1 MCKFIMATMYR
12 CKGKGMCMTTSKCNS
27 KKALLCV
34 SSKLSS
40 WSREKKVKKK
50 NSLCVYQAF
59 EPADQTGACF
69 RIQEK
74 LWEAVFT
81 NLWEAFCLL
90 TVFTVL
96 AVCTVNS
103 NYKIKTISDSTSM
116 FGIKLKKTH
125 FKFTQSYSFHKC
137 CLYHQVEICPCQN
150 LWFSNFANNLWQE
163 SKKSL
168 AVFIQ

>member
-1 MCKFIMATMYR
+1 MRLFNLLLFQLLSIKEVIFISYLTCDKKVQRIIRENHIFISWPNFKLVNQLKNRIPTSLFLLCKVQAIMCKFIMATMYK
-12 CKGKGMCMTTSKCNS
+12 CKGKGMTTSKCKS

-40 WSREKKVKKK
+40 WSRKKVKKK

-81 NLWEAFCLL
+81 NL
-90 TVFTVL
+90 
-96 AVCTVNS
+96 
-103 NYKIKTISDSTSM
+103 
-116 FGIKLKKTH
+116 
-125 FKFTQSYSFHKC
+125 
-137 CLYHQVEICPCQN
+137 
-150 LWFSNFANNLWQE
+150 
-163 SKKSL
+163 
-168 AVFIQ
+168 

>member
-1 MCKFIMATMYR
+1 MCKFIMATMYK

-40 WSREKKVKKK
+40 WSRKKVKKEE
-50 NSLCVYQAF
+50 LCVRLPSLRASRPNGRLLQN
-59 EPADQTGACF
+59 PG
-69 RIQEK
+69 K
-74 LWEAVFT
+74 AVGGSFYKSVRGLLFIDSLYCIGCVRWIVIT
-81 NLWEAFCLL
+81 RSRQSVILLPCLAL
-90 TVFTVL
+90 
-96 AVCTVNS
+96 NW
-103 NYKIKTISDSTSM
+103 
-116 FGIKLKKTH
+116 KKTH